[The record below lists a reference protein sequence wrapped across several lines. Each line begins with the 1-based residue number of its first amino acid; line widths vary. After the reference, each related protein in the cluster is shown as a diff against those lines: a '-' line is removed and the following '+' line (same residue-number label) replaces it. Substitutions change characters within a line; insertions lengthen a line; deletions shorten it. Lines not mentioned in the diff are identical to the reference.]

1 MFRRHPTRE
10 LAAYHHHQLSPE
22 REKWIARHLA
32 GCGACRLELEEIAF
46 AARLAENLPLATAP
60 ESLYR
65 SIEQALSAAEPIP
78 PSRVLLRRWP
88 QAALSLGV
96 FVLVGL
102 AWYFGFRQPLR
113 AAIATSPPSALEAV
127 AVAEH
132 AKRIQGALDWQLQT
146 SESRRL
152 QQWLTERSG
161 LFAHLP
167 DKRPDED
174 AGHFRL
180 LGATL
185 LSAGGPTTAI
195 IGYEVDR
202 QPVTLLTAKL
212 SQVRDAPPEAR
223 FSKNVF
229 YRAEAEHGFHVLSWS
244 TEGQAYVM
252 VSSLPQFGQ
261 QGCFLC
267 HTTPARR
274 ELISRMKPR

>member
-1 MFRRHPTRE
+1 MFRRHPARE
-10 LAAYHHHQLSPE
+10 LTAYHHHQLSPE

-102 AWYFGFRQPLR
+102 AWYFGFRQPLH
-113 AAIATSPPSALEAV
+113 AAIATAPPSGLEAH
-127 AVAEH
+127 AVAKH
-132 AKRIQGALDWQLQT
+132 AKRIQGALDWQMQT

-152 QQWLTERSG
+152 QQWLTEQTG

-180 LGATL
+180 LGVTL
-185 LSAGGPTTAI
+185 LAESGPTTAI

-212 SQVRDAPPEAR
+212 SQLRDAPPEAR

-274 ELISRMKPR
+274 ELISRMNPR